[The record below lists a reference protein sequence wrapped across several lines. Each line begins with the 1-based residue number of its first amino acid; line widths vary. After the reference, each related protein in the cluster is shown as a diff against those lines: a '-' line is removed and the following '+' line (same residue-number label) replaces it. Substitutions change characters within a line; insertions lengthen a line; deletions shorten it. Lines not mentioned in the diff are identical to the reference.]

1 MQAGKD
7 FIGVGCGAV
16 ILNEKNQVLLLKR
29 SNTARNK
36 PGHWTIPG
44 GEVEFG
50 ERVEEAL
57 VREVKEEVGV
67 RVEIIKLLSLTNDL
81 IPEAEQHWV
90 SNQFLCKIVEGIP
103 ENKEPG
109 KHDELQWW
117 DVHAL
122 PEKITNT
129 TRGGIAQF
137 RR

>member
-1 MQAGKD
+1 M
-7 FIGVGCGAV
+7 
-16 ILNEKNQVLLLKR
+16 
-29 SNTARNK
+29 
-36 PGHWTIPG
+36 
-44 GEVEFG
+44 
-50 ERVEEAL
+50 
-57 VREVKEEVGV
+57 
-67 RVEIIKLLSLTNDL
+67 TNDL

-129 TRGGIAQF
+129 TRVGIAQL
-137 RR
+137 RREL